1 MAYYCLRKDWNST
14 VVISFANVFSLEPA
28 KNFCFFQMSVAFFIS
43 EKWLCA
49 ELSRI
54 AWQFHISLLQF
65 YIFVNHASLCIKFQ
79 LVTICSQFAT
89 LFRQTTFKNTPILC
103 CPSWIRLFGQNPDH
117 IDNWIIP
124 CFALGNSRFARDG
137 SFYWSIKYRSE
148 KEKGLLKN
156 IGIFLF
162 KSLIFWTNDIY

>member
-1 MAYYCLRKDWNST
+1 MVYYCLRKDRNST

-28 KNFCFFQMSVAFFIS
+28 KKFWFFQMSVAFFYFRKITLYVTV
-43 EKWLCA
+43 KDC
-49 ELSRI
+49 R
-54 AWQFHISLLQF
+54 QFHISLLQF

-79 LVTICSQFAT
+79 LVTICNQFITFFSQTVFEN
-89 LFRQTTFKNTPILC
+89 FPIVWS
-103 CPSWIRLFGQNPDH
+103 PSAVRLLGQNPDN
-117 IDNWIIP
+117 INNGVIP
-124 CFALGNSRFARDG
+124 CFTLGNSRFARDE
-137 SFYWSIKYRSE
+137 SFYWSIKYRSG